1 MYNLSELL
9 KEDQRIED
17 VPGALELDVGNKSH
31 GASIKFEKVKFR
43 YKVETKSNFNEA
55 EKEMTTNIS
64 IENDLKYTLGGISFE
79 IKEGQKTAI
88 VGHTGSGKSTIVRML
103 FRF

>member
-1 MYNLSELL
+1 MTINGFVDMYNLSELL

-17 VPGALELDVGNKSH
+17 VPGATELDVDNSTN

-55 EKEMTTNIS
+55 EKMDKMMT
-64 IENDLKYTLGGISFE
+64 GI
-79 IKEGQKTAI
+79 
-88 VGHTGSGKSTIVRML
+88 
-103 FRF
+103 FRK